1 MINKHKIS
9 PSLIIFTCFLL
20 FYIFVPNN
28 NQGYD
33 SYSYAISVRDGQDL
47 FHPHHL
53 IYNLFGYLIYEL
65 FKFTGWGSMKILSLA
80 NSLLAVFTLMLIYKI
95 IRHKTGGLSAS
106 LGAILT
112 GSLFT
117 FWYCAT
123 SVEVNMLALFFLLGS
138 LYFLIVK
145 EYSPLSPWLVYLFL
159 GIGTLFHQHII
170 LAGIPIFIYYVFK
183 YRSLGKALKPAYP
196 GILGGA
202 LIYLV
207 AAFQHASEKNIRGIY
222 DWVTSYAQLGVWGK
236 FRLSAFRNAIWGNL
250 KLFFG
255 GEKIRQ
261 IFYAGYYDYS
271 TVIYIICILLISV
284 GIAYL
289 IIKSLYYSIKQH
301 DRITV
306 VLAALFVIYVLF
318 TFWWAPA
325 IDDFWLYPAV
335 IFVIF
340 FFISIIPGRGDRAF
354 IIIMTALLIIVNTAC
369 EFVPSSKKVNSYTD
383 QGVAAFKR
391 LQLTG
396 NNLVITNY
404 SQIRLAYEYYTG
416 IHVPTTCMMY
426 LETGDKYEVMDK
438 YKGRIIQ
445 AAESGRVIMFED
457 EIHPAPYRS
466 YLYER
471 FSPEDYEGVYG
482 QFRKNLALV
491 DSISVHGRTT
501 YLYKLIIVE

>member
-1 MINKHKIS
+1 MTSKFKIT
-9 PSLIIFTCFLL
+9 PSLIIFGCFLL

-33 SYSYAISVRDGQDL
+33 SYSYAISVRDGRDL

-53 IYNLFGYLIYEL
+53 IYNLFGFGIYQL
-65 FKFTGWGSMKILSLA
+65 FKFTGLGCMKILSLA

-95 IRHKTGGLSAS
+95 IRHKTGDLSAS

-123 SVEVNMLALFFLLGS
+123 SVEVNMPALLFLVLA

-145 EYSPLSPWLVYLFL
+145 ENSRVSPWFAYLFV
-159 GIGTLFHQHII
+159 GIGLLFHQHIV

-183 YRSLGKALKPAYP
+183 YKSLGKALKPACP

-202 LIYLV
+202 LVYL
-207 AAFQHASEKNIRGIY
+207 AAAIQQASEKSIVGIY
-222 DWVTSYAQLGVWGK
+222 GWVTAYAQFGVWGK
-236 FRLSAFRNAIWGNL
+236 FRISAFRDAIWGNL
-250 KLFFG
+250 KLYFG

-261 IFYAGYYDYS
+261 IFYAGHHDYNA
-271 TVIYIICILLISV
+271 VLYIICILLIFI

-289 IIKSLYYSIKQH
+289 FIKSLHYSVKRH
-301 DRITV
+301 DKITIL
-306 VLAALFVIYVLF
+306 LAALFIIYVLF
-318 TFWWAPA
+318 AFWWAPA
-325 IDDFWLYPAV
+325 IDDFWLYPAI
-335 IFVIF
+335 IFMIF
-340 FFISIIPGRGDRAF
+340 LFTTIIPGRGDRA
-354 IIIMTALLIIVNTAC
+354 IIIILTVLLIIVNTAF
-369 EFVPSSKKVNSYTD
+369 EFVPSSKKANSYIY

-391 LQLTG
+391 LQLNG
-396 NNLVITNY
+396 NDLVITSY

-426 LETGDKYEVMDK
+426 LETGDNNKAMDK
-438 YKGRIIQ
+438 YKDRINQ

-457 EIHPAPYRS
+457 EIHPAPYRN

-471 FSPEDYEGVYG
+471 FSADDYRNVYNR
-482 QFRKNLALV
+482 FEENLALA

-501 YLYKLIIVE
+501 YLYKLIKTE